1 MKDPIESWIV
11 QKEEVLTTIVRGEP
25 EDLPLEILK
34 ANLHNKASCRWS
46 ENALG
51 EVGSEAISK
60 MNERLDLEE
69 AALREAVKIIAEN
82 HERIRKAVGRQ

>member
-1 MKDPIESWIV
+1 MKNPIEGWIV

-34 ANLHNKASCRWS
+34 ANLHNKASCCWS
-46 ENALG
+46 GNAFG
-51 EVGSEAISK
+51 EGGVDTISK

-82 HERIRKAVGRQ
+82 NERIKKAVEGK

>member
-1 MKDPIESWIV
+1 MKNPIESWIV
-11 QKEEVLTTIVRGEP
+11 QKEEVLTTVVRGDP

-34 ANLHNKASCRWS
+34 VNLHNKASCRWS

-51 EVGSEAISK
+51 EAGSDAISK

-69 AALREAVKIIAEN
+69 TALREAVKIISEN
-82 HERIRKAVGRQ
+82 HERIRKAVKRE